1 MNKFVF
7 FNDAKQNI
15 NIHTATKEHGVIC
28 DMSPIEPLEE
38 RLFKLPRNTYPWV
51 KQWSNGMILVSP
63 VELYSYEES
72 GKM

>member
-1 MNKFVF
+1 MFLV
-7 FNDAKQNI
+7 A
-15 NIHTATKEHGVIC
+15 VIC